1 MKRLHLYASLSYTGQ
16 EVEQEV
22 VPHQA
27 AVEMGASSASLP
39 ADGSEIWAPIL
50 SDSLDWSLY
59 STTVLPP
66 SQVTSFCSPLSILAS
81 WRNVVIFCSSLVV
94 KCTLW
99 WSLLCFL
106 KKDSDSDLLWWFFFL
121 SLVVSLVSMFQKCF
135 LLLLLFSPWK
145 HTCIYA
151 AWQYERLVLRT
162 PIFPFIAVIIS
173 REEISSFL
181 RETVKVKALV
191 ITVAELEPKL
201 REGNITIML
210 GILISS
216 HQVFTLVVYN

>member
-27 AVEMGASSASLP
+27 AVEMGAASLP

-106 KKDSDSDLLWWFFFL
+106 KKDSDSDLLWWFFFVFSSISCQYVSEVFLAVVAIFTVKTHMYLCCLAVWEISFKNSNL
-121 SLVVSLVSMFQKCF
+121 SLHCSNNQ
-135 LLLLLFSPWK
+135 
-145 HTCIYA
+145 
-151 AWQYERLVLRT
+151 
-162 PIFPFIAVIIS
+162 
-173 REEISSFL
+173 
-181 RETVKVKALV
+181 
-191 ITVAELEPKL
+191 
-201 REGNITIML
+201 
-210 GILISS
+210 
-216 HQVFTLVVYN
+216 